1 MLCMRSSLVDS
12 STEIFRGQHEPCCFI
27 TVFLPRHLWEAGVF
41 TSFFL
46 QATKKDILT
55 LTREQKSGNISQEIT
70 CPEFFVAEKPTKKTS
85 LNPLPQE
92 LHTF

>member
-70 CPEFFVAEKPTKKTS
+70 CPEIFCRQKTYKKTS
-85 LNPLPQE
+85 LNPLAQE
-92 LHTF
+92 LHTL